1 MSIASRFV
9 PIAAPLIVLAGSA
22 GAASP
27 AGFTYRYFK
36 ESRPLALD
44 VSRVAVFRADGV
56 AARGVGV
63 SIDGLAAPAD
73 TQLPILT
80 LALLNVAE
88 ARRNASAVR
97 SIVSAA
103 GTGADASV
111 EFVSPVF
118 LGDDGGPLVVTRDVL
133 IGFEPSIAPAQARA
147 IVSQHLDGVILDEAF
162 GDSPGVYRVRAT
174 SRDGFEVLAAANA
187 IADLQEVRFAEPDM
201 IFTGR
206 SELVPTDPQ
215 FINQWALRNTAQLG
229 GIAGQD
235 MNAVKAWDITTGSSS
250 IITVII
256 DVGVDPTHPDLNQR
270 LPGVDTTSDGGAGE
284 PFNACD
290 KHGTAVAGCISMS
303 LNNGVGGTGLAPGT
317 RTASARTFISSLNCD
332 GSWSSSAS
340 WTVSTL
346 AFAESIGARVTN
358 NSNYYGFTSSTI
370 SDKYNSTKANGMVHF
385 ASAGN
390 NGTGAISYPS
400 SIASVNSIAALNVN
414 GARASFSQ
422 FGTGLDFSAP
432 GVNVYSTD
440 IQGTGGYDSGSNYA
454 FVSGTSFASPLSAA
468 VAALVLSY
476 KPSLTAAQV
485 ERAMQQGARD
495 LGAAGYDTGFGWG
508 FVDAY
513 RSLERVRCPADISFD
528 GQVDDADFV
537 FFANSYN
544 ILLCTDP
551 TMIRV
556 CAADINGDGLV
567 DDSDFVLFAGAY
579 DALLCP

>member
-1 MSIASRFV
+1 
-9 PIAAPLIVLAGSA
+9 
-22 GAASP
+22 
-27 AGFTYRYFK
+27 
-36 ESRPLALD
+36 
-44 VSRVAVFRADGV
+44 
-56 AARGVGV
+56 
-63 SIDGLAAPAD
+63 
-73 TQLPILT
+73 
-80 LALLNVAE
+80 LNVSE
-88 ARRNASAVR
+88 TRRDASAVR

-103 GTGADASV
+103 ATGGEPAI

-118 LGDDGGPLVVTRDVL
+118 LGEDGGPLIVTRDVL
-133 IGFEPSIAPAQARA
+133 IGFDPAIAPAKARE
-147 IVSQHLDGVILDEAF
+147 IVARHLEGVILDEAF
-162 GDSPGVYRVRAT
+162 GDSPGIYRVRAT

-187 IADLQEVRFAEPDM
+187 IAELREVRFAEPDM

-206 SELVPTDPQ
+206 GTLVPSDPQ
-215 FINQWALRNTAQLG
+215 FPNQWALRNTAQFG
-229 GIAGQD
+229 GVPGQD

-250 IITVII
+250 IITLVI
-256 DVGVDPTHPDLNQR
+256 DVGVDTTHPDLNQR
-270 LPGVDTTSDGGAGE
+270 LPGTDTTSDGGTGQ

-290 KHGTAVAGCISMS
+290 KHGTPVAGCISMK
-303 LNNGVGGTGLAPGT
+303 LNNAVGGTGLAPGT
-317 RTASARTFISSLNCD
+317 RTASARTFISSLACD

-340 WTVSTL
+340 WTVNSL
-346 AFAESIGARVTN
+346 AFAQFIGARVTN

-370 SDKYNSTKANGMVHF
+370 SDKYNSTKAAGMVHF

-390 NGTGAISYPS
+390 NGTGSISYPS
-400 SIASVNSIAALNVN
+400 SIASVNSIAALTFN

-440 IQGTGGYDSGSNYA
+440 MQGAGGYDAGSDYA
-454 FVSGTSFASPLSAA
+454 YVSGTSFASPLSAA
-468 VAALVLSY
+468 VAALLLSY

-495 LGAAGYDTGFGWG
+495 LGATGYDTGFGWG

-513 RSLERVRCPADISFD
+513 RSLQRVRCPADISFD

-544 ILLCTDP
+544 ILICADP

-556 CAADINGDGLV
+556 CAADINGDGFV
-567 DDSDFVLFAGAY
+567 DDGDFVLFAGAY
-579 DALLCP
+579 DALLCA

>member
-1 MSIASRFV
+1 MSIASRFA
-9 PIAAPLIVLAGSA
+9 PIAAPLVLLACSA
-22 GAASP
+22 GAAAP

-36 ESRPLALD
+36 EARPLTLD
-44 VSRVAVFRADGV
+44 ASRVAVFRADGV
-56 AARGVGV
+56 AARGAGV
-63 SIDGLAAPAD
+63 SVDGLAAPAD
-73 TQLPILT
+73 TQLPIPT

-88 ARRNASAVR
+88 ARRDASAVR

-103 GTGADASV
+103 ATGGEPAV

-118 LGDDGGPLVVTRDVL
+118 LGEDGGPLVVTRDVL
-133 IGFEPSIAPAQARA
+133 IGFETSIAPAQARA
-147 IVSQHLDGVILDEAF
+147 IVSRHLEGVILDEAF

-201 IFTGR
+201 IFTGHGD
-206 SELVPTDPQ
+206 LVPTDPQ
-215 FINQWALRNTAQLG
+215 FVNQWALRNTAQLG
-229 GIAGQD
+229 GVAGQD
-235 MNAVKAWDITTGSSS
+235 MNAVKAWDITTGSNA
-250 IITVII
+250 IISVII
-256 DVGVDPTHPDLNQR
+256 DVGVDTTHPDLNQR
-270 LPGVDTTSDGGAGE
+270 LPGTDTTSDGGTGQ

-290 KHGTAVAGCISMS
+290 KHGTAVAGCISMT
-303 LNNGVGGTGLAPGT
+303 LNNALGGTGLAPGT
-317 RTASARTFISSLNCD
+317 RTASARTFISSLACD

-340 WTVSTL
+340 WTVNSL
-346 AFAESIGARVTN
+346 AFAEFIGARVTN

-400 SIASVNSIAALNVN
+400 SIASVNSIAALSVN

-432 GVNVYSTD
+432 GVSVYSTD
-440 IQGTGGYDSGSNYA
+440 IQATGGYDVSNYA
-454 FVSGTSFASPLSAA
+454 YVSGTSFASPLSAA

-476 KPSLTAAQV
+476 KPSLTASQV

-551 TMIRV
+551 AMPRV
-556 CAADINGDGLV
+556 CAADISGDGFV
-567 DDSDFVLFAGAY
+567 DDSDFSLFAGAY